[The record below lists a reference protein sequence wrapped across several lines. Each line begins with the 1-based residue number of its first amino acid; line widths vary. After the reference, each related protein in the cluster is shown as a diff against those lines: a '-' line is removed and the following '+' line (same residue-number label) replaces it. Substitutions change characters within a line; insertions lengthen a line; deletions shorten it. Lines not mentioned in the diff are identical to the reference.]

1 MERPKLKNYFE
12 KLERLWVKEKPDFPC
27 IFLTRYKIKRN
38 DYGHKYEYRL
48 WSFELLDDSEGG
60 KYLAWVDNDG
70 YEYADYNEC
79 IADGYLVLE
88 LLPTKEEVKY
98 GVRYE

>member
-12 KLERLWVKEKPDFPC
+12 KLEGLWTKEKPKYAC
-27 IFLTRYKIKRN
+27 IFLTRIKYKKEFSYNIWTFEWVKN
-38 DYGHKYEYRL
+38 EFDDDY
-48 WSFELLDDSEGG
+48 
-60 KYLAWVDNDG
+60 YLGWIDQDG
-70 YEYADYNEC
+70 DEFDDYNEC